1 MRGENDMPRKEPTRE
16 IKTDR
21 IMQHIEDAIPELDDE
36 ELDTLLF
43 VAQQYN
49 TIALERKE
57 RRARA

>member
-1 MRGENDMPRKEPTRE
+1 MPRREPTRE
-16 IKTDR
+16 VKIDR
-21 IMQHIEDAIPELDDE
+21 IMQHIEDAVPELDDE

-57 RRARA
+57 RSGRA

>member
-1 MRGENDMPRKEPTRE
+1 MPRREPTRE
-16 IKTDR
+16 VKIDR
-21 IMQHIEDAIPELDDE
+21 IMQHIEDAVPELDDE

-57 RRARA
+57 KRMRA